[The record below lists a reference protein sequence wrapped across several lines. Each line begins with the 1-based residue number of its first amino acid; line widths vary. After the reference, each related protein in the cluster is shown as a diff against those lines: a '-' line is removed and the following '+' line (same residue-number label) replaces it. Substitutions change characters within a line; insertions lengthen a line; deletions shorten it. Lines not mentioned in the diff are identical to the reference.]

1 MLCCVGKPKAR
12 EINGL
17 MGKQVAPVFNWYLND
32 LKKKLPNKSY
42 SRDNRLHLLASSH

>member
-17 MGKQVAPVFNWYLND
+17 MGKQVAPVFKWYLND
-32 LKKKLPNKSY
+32 LKKKLANKSY
-42 SRDNRLHLLASSH
+42 SRDNRLN